1 MKVKRNIW
9 YALYNQNDEYIAGFK
24 NIRDM
29 SEFLGNSKP
38 SLASVLCRDKK
49 NRGEVTKTF
58 VNEDEDMTCD
68 CSQKIY
74 SYTNNI
80 KNYLGK
86 DLGKY
91 CTLFK
96 FWEEKP

>member
-1 MKVKRNIW
+1 
-9 YALYNQNDEYIAGFK
+9 
-24 NIRDM
+24 M

-38 SLASVLCRDKK
+38 SLASVLCNNKE
-49 NRGEVTKTF
+49 NRGEITRTF
-58 VNEDEDMTCD
+58 VKEDMVYD

-80 KNYLGK
+80 KNYLGE

>member
-1 MKVKRNIW
+1 MTRKNIW
-9 YALYNQNDEYIAGFK
+9 YALYASDDEYIAGFK

-29 SEFLGNSKP
+29 SNFLGNGKS
-38 SLASVLCRDKK
+38 SLSSVLCNNKE
-49 NRGEVTKTF
+49 NRGEIIKTYIS
-58 VNEDEDMTCD
+58 EDGIYD

-74 SYTNNI
+74 SYSNNI

-86 DLGKY
+86 DLGKG
-91 CTLFK
+91 CCLFK

>member
-1 MKVKRNIW
+1 MKAKRNIW

-24 NIRDM
+24 NIGDM

-38 SLASVLCRDKK
+38 SLASVLCNNKE
-49 NRGEVTKTF
+49 NRGEVIRTF
-58 VNEDEDMTCD
+58 VKEDMVYD

-80 KNYLGK
+80 KNYLGE
-86 DLGKY
+86 DLGKH

>member
-1 MKVKRNIW
+1 MTIAKRNIW
-9 YALYNQNDEYIAGFK
+9 YALYNKNDEYIAGFK
-24 NIRDM
+24 NIGDM
-29 SEFLGNSKP
+29 SKFLGNSKP
-38 SLASVLCRDKK
+38 SLASVLCNNKE
-49 NRGEVTKTF
+49 NRGEITRTF
-58 VNEDEDMTCD
+58 VKEDMVYD

-80 KNYLGK
+80 KNYLGE

>member
-1 MKVKRNIW
+1 MKAKRNIW

-38 SLASVLCRDKK
+38 SLTSVLCNNKE
-49 NRGEVTKTF
+49 NRGEITRTF
-58 VNEDEDMTCD
+58 VKEDMAYD

-80 KNYLGK
+80 KNYLGE

-91 CTLFK
+91 CSLFK

>member
-1 MKVKRNIW
+1 MKAKRNIW
-9 YALYNQNDEYIAGFK
+9 YVLYNQNDEYIAGFK
-24 NIRDM
+24 NIQNM

-38 SLASVLCRDKK
+38 SLASVLCNNKE
-49 NRGEVTKTF
+49 NRGEITRTF
-58 VNEDEDMTCD
+58 VKEDMVYD

-80 KNYLGK
+80 KNYLGE